1 MNPKSLRND
10 RVARPLPSDHEAG
23 GWVVIGPNHTYFKVD
38 AVAGWIFAHADG
50 SRDIDQLLAGLQASV
65 DPAADRAMVF
75 EALDRLADA
84 KLLDQRVAPPAG
96 LSRRVV
102 MQRLLGGAA
111 LAALTA
117 ALGVPRA
124 AGAAEQCGE
133 DKDLI
138 DEIAYLQTLQGEVAD
153 LLEEWYVK
161 ADAEPKTD
169 EFYLKALGAEE
180 QKRKQLEQEYV
191 YKLDDATQDLAD
203 CKLGNSEKQV
213 KKREAERALHFKKR
227 AQEMDHKQQQA
238 KAKYAASLE
247 KLKADEKAK
256 KAKAAQ
262 SAAAEKGQQNQG
274 EASLQHMEKREK
286 ALEARHAQESATKAQ
301 HRKISQEREA
311 KKKQQL
317 NERLIEAGER
327 TELFAES
334 YALRQS
340 EKAAKDMDQ
349 NLVYKLAS
357 EAKAKAQE
365 SALLQRKQE
374 ETAKEKSAKSVSY
387 LK

>member
-10 RVARPLPSDHEAG
+10 RIARPLPSDHEAG
-23 GWVVIGPNHTYFKVD
+23 GWVVIAPDHSYFKLD
-38 AVAGWIFAHADG
+38 AVAGWIYTYADG
-50 SRDIDQLLAGLQASV
+50 SRDIDQLLSGLRASV
-65 DPAADRAMVF
+65 DPAAERASVF

-102 MQRLLGGAA
+102 MQRLVGGAA

-117 ALGVPRA
+117 ALGVPRDA
-124 AGAAEQCGE
+124 SAEELCGE
-133 DKDLI
+133 EKDLL
-138 DEIAYLQTLQGEVAD
+138 DEIAYLQALQGEVAD
-153 LLEEWYVK
+153 LLDEWYDM

-169 EFYLKALGAEE
+169 ELYLKALGAEE
-180 QKRKQLEQEYV
+180 HRTKKLEQEYV

-203 CKLGNSEKQV
+203 CKLGHSEKNV
-213 KKREAERALHFKKR
+213 KKREAERELHFKKR
-227 AQEMDHKQQQA
+227 SQEMDHKQQQA

-256 KAKAAQ
+256 KAKSAQ
-262 SAAAEKGQQNQG
+262 TAAADKGQQNQV

-286 ALEARHAQESATKAQ
+286 ALEARYTQESATKSH
-301 HRKISQEREA
+301 HRKISQERAA
-311 KKKQQL
+311 KKQQQL

>member
-10 RVARPLPSDHEAG
+10 RLARPLPSDHEAG
-23 GWVVIGPNHTYFKVD
+23 GWVVIGPDHTYFKLD
-38 AVAGWIFAHADG
+38 AVAGWVYTHADG

-111 LAALTA
+111 VAALTA
-117 ALGVPRA
+117 ALGMPRD
-124 AGAAEQCGE
+124 AGAAELCGE

-153 LLEEWYVK
+153 LLEEWYVQ

-169 EFYLKALGAEE
+169 EVYLKALGAEE
-180 QKRKQLEQEYV
+180 QKCKQLEQAYV

-213 KKREAERALHFKKR
+213 KKREAERELHFKKR
-227 AQEMDHKQQQA
+227 SQEMDHKQQQA

-256 KAKAAQ
+256 KAKVSQ
-262 SAAAEKGQQNQG
+262 NAAAEKGQQNQV

-286 ALEARHAQESATKAQ
+286 ALEARYAQESATKAQ

-317 NERLIEAGER
+317 QERLIEAGER

-374 ETAKEKSAKSVSY
+374 ETAKEKWAKGSSD